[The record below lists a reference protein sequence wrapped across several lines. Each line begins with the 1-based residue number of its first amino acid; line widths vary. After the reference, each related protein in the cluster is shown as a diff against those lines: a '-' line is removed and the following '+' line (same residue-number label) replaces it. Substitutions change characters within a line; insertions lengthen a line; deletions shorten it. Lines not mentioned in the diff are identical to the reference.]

1 MSVLRIHLP
10 ARELRSSRGPV
21 VETPFFFNV
30 GPHEAFA
37 VLHRAQHAPARHG
50 VVLCA
55 ALAEEKLWSHR
66 VYVNAARAFAR
77 QGFTTLRF
85 DFRGEG
91 ESDLEF
97 EETNLESRVA
107 DACRAA
113 EVLLEHE
120 PHLRGCFFLGHR
132 LGSAVAAAAA
142 TRFGGRAQGLIAWD
156 PVTSGRGY
164 LMQLLRSVL
173 ASELAQTGTTATRA
187 SMLKRMD
194 AGETVLVD
202 GYGISPLLYR
212 DLLALEWPNLIRAIR
227 CPVLSINGNCEPAFW
242 RETKQLHERAPTMG
256 TRTMQW
262 LEAQAA

>member
-1 MSVLRIHLP
+1 MI
-10 ARELRSSRGPV
+10 
-21 VETPFFFNV
+21 ETPFFFNV
-30 GPHEAFA
+30 GTHQAFA
-37 VLHRAQHAPARHG
+37 FLHRAQRAPARHG

-66 VYVNAARAFAR
+66 VYVNAAREFAR
-77 QGFTTLRF
+77 EGFTTLRF

-97 EETNLESRVA
+97 EQTNLESRAA

-113 EVLLEHE
+113 EVLLEQE
-120 PHLRGCFFLGHR
+120 PHLRGCFLLGHR
-132 LGSAVAAAAA
+132 LGCAVAATAA
-142 TRFGGRAQGLIAWD
+142 TRLGERVRGLVAWD

-187 SMLKRMD
+187 SLLKRLD

-202 GYGISPLLYR
+202 GYGIGPLLYR
-212 DLLALEWPNLIRAIR
+212 DLLAMEWPNLLRAIR
-227 CPVLSINGNCEPAFW
+227 CPVLAIDGTCEPAFW
-242 RETKQLHERAPTMG
+242 RETKQLHARAPAMG
-256 TRTMQW
+256 AQTMQW